1 VGFCVIKTMAYLY
14 FETIF
19 RDTPCQ
25 LQLYYNNLAAVKLL
39 FLLSKSALFGYL
51 A

>member
-1 VGFCVIKTMAYLY
+1 MAYLD

-19 RDTPCQ
+19 RDTPYQ
-25 LQLYYNNLAAVKLL
+25 LQLYYNNSAAVKLL
-39 FLLSKSALFGYL
+39 FLLRESALFGYL